1 MKRLK
6 KLYKI
11 WFLYGGE
18 KMIGDKYI
26 VKQDCFDGIHNL
38 IKGEILTEK
47 EAYNFETKCR
57 EDGGEYNELTH
68 DIYGFVCEVG
78 SNFTKKFLEKCS

>member
-1 MKRLK
+1 
-6 KLYKI
+6 
-11 WFLYGGE
+11 
-18 KMIGDKYI
+18 MIGDKYI

-47 EAYNFETKCR
+47 EAYNFETECR
-57 EDGGEYNELTH
+57 EDGGECNELTH